1 MATKH
6 VNISDPVYDEIEC
19 VIRKTYARSCIL
31 WIEEVENKELKS
43 KFDTY
48 VSNLKSIPN
57 IRRLF
62 HGTNEKAISNIIW
75 NGFDPDRN
83 TRSMYG
89 KGVYFARDAKYS
101 KNYLVSNSE
110 GIAFM
115 LVCDVALGKSSVG
128 ELNKKINGDSAVDNI
143 KNPSIFV
150 IDKVDAVYPKYIVA
164 FYPKAF

>member
-1 MATKH
+1 MMTKC
-6 VNISDPVYDEIEC
+6 VDLSDPVYGKIEE
-19 VIRKTYARSCIL
+19 VIRKTYAQSCIL
-31 WIEEVENKELKS
+31 WIEEVDNKELKS

-48 VSNLKSIPN
+48 VESLPEPN

-62 HGTNEKAISNIIW
+62 HGTNEIAMDNIIRY
-75 NGFDPDRN
+75 GFDPLRN

-89 KGVYFARDAKYS
+89 KGVYFARDARYS
-101 KNYLVSNSE
+101 KNYLVSNRE

-128 ELNKKINGDSAVDNI
+128 EAHKPISGDSAVDSL

-150 IDKVDAVYPKYIVA
+150 VDKVNAVYPKYVVA
-164 FYPKAF
+164 FYPKAR